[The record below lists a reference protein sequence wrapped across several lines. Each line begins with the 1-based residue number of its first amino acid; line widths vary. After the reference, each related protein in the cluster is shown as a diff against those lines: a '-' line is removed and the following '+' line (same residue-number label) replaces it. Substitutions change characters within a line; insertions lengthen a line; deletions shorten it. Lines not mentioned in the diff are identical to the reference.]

1 MDSWLGMDFHKLL
14 NVRCDYHRLDTLN
27 GEAIGL
33 GPQVRESISRN
44 QVSDRD
50 VEVYNIVDKG
60 FSGPFSDLAEVREH
74 SRGNLNFDPDRY
86 CQGTL
91 AGFP

>member
-1 MDSWLGMDFHKLL
+1 MSFHKLL
-14 NVRCDYHRLDTLN
+14 NVGFDHHRLDTLK

-33 GPQVRESISRN
+33 EPQVRESISRN

-60 FSGPFSDLAEVREH
+60 FSGPFSDLAESE
-74 SRGNLNFDPDRY
+74 N
-86 CQGTL
+86 T
-91 AGFP
+91 AGVI